1 MPTCWPFDERSN
13 PKEKEENI
21 LLLDMDLLM
30 QKKTLQEILTI
41 VKKERICSIPNV
53 TFMSS
58 LSDCKGNVLQIIPG
72 QGYKYYEKPVYQIL
86 TNFSPFK
93 MNSETHP
100 WMGWDR
106 YNIAKN
112 ILENASDD
120 FDVNDCFEL
129 LKKVSQQV
137 CPTVVSM
144 VLDADQGIVYWCENQ
159 KWDTIE
165 KRIL

>member
-1 MPTCWPFDERSN
+1 
-13 PKEKEENI
+13 
-21 LLLDMDLLM
+21 
-30 QKKTLQEILTI
+30 
-41 VKKERICSIPNV
+41 
-53 TFMSS
+53 
-58 LSDCKGNVLQIIPG
+58 
-72 QGYKYYEKPVYQIL
+72 
-86 TNFSPFK
+86 

-144 VLDADQGIVYWCENQ
+144 VLDADKGIVYWCENQ